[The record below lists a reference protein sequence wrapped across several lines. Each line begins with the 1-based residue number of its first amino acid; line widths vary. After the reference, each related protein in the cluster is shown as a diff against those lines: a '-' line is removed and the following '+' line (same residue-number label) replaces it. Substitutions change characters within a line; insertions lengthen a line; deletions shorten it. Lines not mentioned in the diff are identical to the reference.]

1 MPLPWR
7 AMATLLRD
15 RLLQAC
21 TGVLAIAGALAA
33 VAGAVAC
40 LVVLYRLA
48 SQDPIERWALAGPC
62 CSWPPWRGVS
72 SRACAN
78 ACGRSFAAPV
88 PPMPRPS
95 RPLATSCRSPSEDV
109 ADDHP

>member
-21 TGVLAIAGALAA
+21 VGVLAIAGALAA
-33 VAGAVAC
+33 FAGAVAC

-48 SQDPIERWALAGPC
+48 SQDPIERWALAGALLFLAALA
-62 CSWPPWRGVS
+62 WRIAAGV
-72 SRACAN
+72 RARLQAFVRRARAVDAEARQAPGN
-78 ACGRSFAAPV
+78 VVPFPKRGRS
-88 PPMPRPS
+88 
-95 RPLATSCRSPSEDV
+95 
-109 ADDHP
+109 

>member
-21 TGVLAIAGALAA
+21 VGVLAIAGALAA
-33 VAGAVAC
+33 IAGAVAC

-48 SQDPIERWALAGPC
+48 SQDPIERWALAGALLFLAGLA
-62 CSWPPWRGVS
+62 WRVVAGVRERL
-72 SRACAN
+72 RAFVRRARAADAEAKQAPGN
-78 ACGRSFAAPV
+78 VVPFPKRGRS
-88 PPMPRPS
+88 
-95 RPLATSCRSPSEDV
+95 
-109 ADDHP
+109 